1 MRDERRSA
9 ESGRRGDAA
18 IYSNCFSP
26 RRRVYASPR
35 RCSSRIPNKAMAQR
49 WDPLRDLVKLQDRMN
64 RLFQDAAERR
74 SRGEDE
80 REQEIERADWIPQA
94 DIYEAE
100 KEFIVAVDLP
110 GIERAALEI
119 SLDGDRLTIRGERAI
134 EAEGQQRIER
144 PHGRFLRTFG
154 VPANVDQKAIAAEYK
169 DGVLRVRLPKRK
181 EQKGRRVE
189 IKIQ

>member
-1 MRDERRSA
+1 
-9 ESGRRGDAA
+9 
-18 IYSNCFSP
+18 
-26 RRRVYASPR
+26 
-35 RCSSRIPNKAMAQR
+35 MAQR
-49 WDPLRDLVKLQDRMN
+49 WDPLRDLVTLQDRMN

-74 SRGEDE
+74 SRGEGE
-80 REQEIERADWIPQA
+80 GEQEIERADWIPQA
-94 DIYEAE
+94 DIYETE

-110 GIERAALEI
+110 GIERTALEI
-119 SLDGDRLTIRGERAI
+119 SLDGDRLTIRGERVI